1 MKRDACQVLDCATIF
16 NLEALAVKVFALDEF
31 GKPGS
36 VQDLLVPD
44 PAEGDVRVKVA
55 AAAINPM
62 DVFVTKGFLK
72 DRAPHEFPLVPGMDL
87 SGTVDAVGPGVNGF
101 KIGDPVFGVVGKA
114 TYGRGSVGEY
124 VIASAGSIAKRPAGI
139 GAIEAAAFPLAGVSA
154 VQAVEAV
161 DPKPGQTVLVVGAAG
176 GIGSFAVQVLK
187 SNGAHVIAVAG
198 PANAEYVKKLGADEV
213 IDYTSQDV
221 VAAVKAKHSAVDA
234 IVDTVS
240 TAEGLAPLTVLV
252 RQGGRVSS
260 MRGAANAEELA
271 KRNITGTNVRTST
284 TTESLNQ
291 LARLVE
297 AGKVKAPHIS
307 TYPLERAGDAIDKSA
322 SGHARGKLVVT
333 V

>member
-1 MKRDACQVLDCATIF
+1 
-16 NLEALAVKVFALDEF
+16 
-31 GKPGS
+31 
-36 VQDLLVPD
+36 
-44 PAEGDVRVKVA
+44 
-55 AAAINPM
+55 
-62 DVFVTKGFLK
+62 
-72 DRAPHEFPLVPGMDL
+72 MDL

-101 KIGDPVFGVVGKA
+101 KIGDSVFGVVGK
-114 TYGRGSVGEY
+114 TTLGRGSVGEY
-124 VIASAGSIAKRPAGI
+124 VIASAGSIANRPSGI

-176 GIGSFAVQVLK
+176 GVGSFAVQVLK
-187 SNGAHVIAVAG
+187 ANGAHVIAVAG

-240 TAEGLAPLTVLV
+240 TAEGLAPLTLLI
-252 RQGGRVSS
+252 REGGRVSS

-307 TYPLERAGDAIDKSA
+307 TYPLERAGEAIDKSA
-322 SGHARGKLVVT
+322 DGHARGKLVVT